1 MKFAYLLGL
10 LLSGVVANIS
20 ADNVAAGEVTKAM
33 EAEEAL
39 PKDENPVNERRALG
53 EVSNNQ
59 EKDYDELENATE
71 SAGDRI
77 VGGSEARPHEFP
89 FMAALRRHG
98 RLFCGGSLLDRRH
111 VLTAAHC
118 VVRIRWEQGRLS
130 ENMPIELQDRI
141 G

>member
-10 LLSGVVANIS
+10 LLSGVVANNS
-20 ADNVAAGEVTKAM
+20 EDNVTASEVTEAM
-33 EAEEAL
+33 KAEEAL
-39 PKDENPVNERRALG
+39 SKDEDIVNKRRALG

-59 EKDYDELENATE
+59 EKDYDELENVTE

-118 VVRIRWEQGRLS
+118 VVRIRWEGGRGG
-130 ENMPIELQDRI
+130 RR